1 MPEPAQRVAYTKT
14 DKAGALGVILGASL
28 WGLFWIPLRHLD
40 EAGINGLWSIAMV
53 LLCALL
59 PALIVTACKRQ
70 LCDLLTTEPWL
81 IGYAMG
87 LSMVLYFVG
96 ILYSDVIRV
105 IFLFYLLPVWTTISA
120 RVIYGEPLNR
130 AKMVVVALSLLGLWL
145 LLGGGRSLPI
155 PKNIGDWSAIG
166 AGMCWGISLSLLR
179 GRQLAPTY
187 ASTTTTLAAALL
199 LSLSGAL
206 IFSLAQSTGHASL
219 PTWTNIKGVLLV
231 SAAFGI
237 LAIYPAL
244 LGQIW
249 GAKRIP
255 APTAALLTM
264 SEILVAT
271 LSAYLLIGTD
281 LAPLSWL
288 GGAIIL
294 VAVCISLH
302 NQYGSID
309 LAQS

>member
-14 DKAGALGVILGASL
+14 DKAGALGVMLGASL
-28 WGLFWIPLRHLD
+28 WGLFWIPLRHLN

-53 LLCALL
+53 LLWALL
-59 PALIVTACKRQ
+59 PALIATACKRQ
-70 LCDLLTTEPWL
+70 LSDLLTLEPWQ
-81 IGYAMG
+81 IGTAMG

-120 RVIYGEPLNR
+120 RVIYGEPING
-130 AKMVVVALSLLGLWL
+130 AKMAVIALSLFGLWL
-145 LLGGGRSLPI
+145 LLGGGNALPV

-166 AGMCWGISLSLLR
+166 AGLCWGISLSLLR
-179 GRQLAPTY
+179 GRQSAPSS
-187 ASTTTTLAAALL
+187 ASTTTTLIAALV

-206 IFSLAQSTGHASL
+206 IFSLAKFTGHASL
-219 PTWTNIKGVLLV
+219 PTWTDVRAALLI
-231 SAAFGI
+231 SAAFGV

-271 LSAYLLIGTD
+271 LSAYLLIGTE
-281 LAPLSWL
+281 LAPLSFL
-288 GGAIIL
+288 GGAIII
-294 VAVCISLH
+294 VAVCVSLYQ
-302 NQYGSID
+302 QYGSIEP
-309 LAQS
+309 AQS